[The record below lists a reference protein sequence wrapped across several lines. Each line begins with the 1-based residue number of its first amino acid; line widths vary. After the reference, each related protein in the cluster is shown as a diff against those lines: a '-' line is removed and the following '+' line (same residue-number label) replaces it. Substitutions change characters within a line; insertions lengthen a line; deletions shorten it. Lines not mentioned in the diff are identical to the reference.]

1 MARRAPKL
9 PAGFGAKLKA
19 LIAAGH
25 APREAMKLAWRNVT
39 VPARNAA
46 RASGARFCPERVAP
60 PSRFAPGSFR
70 TVKVKG
76 HRVTVGCP
84 KGHFKAGR
92 CQVGTQAQR
101 ILHPAGERGACPL
114 PGRELK
120 KNRATPRELL
130 DVGTVN
136 LEASDEVSALV
147 IGAGGLRPS
156 PGLRGEFR
164 EVPIRFKRRTGK
176 PLDELAQEIA
186 EAQGRHP
193 KEVQDKILGALKR
206 RARVF
211 GEHERASTKRPPAGV
226 DVPAEDW
233 RLMSDSERRATVE
246 LFRAGTPTPGAGGV
260 HRPRVRVQAD
270 QFTLGLHSPWKG
282 RVSRVNPPA
291 PERKCRKCGA
301 PTIYTSGVCRWCQEA
316 EKKKNP
322 AAGNPIHTAI
332 VEDIYEGASRY
343 PVVRHVFYGRTAKEA
358 RAVRLAHARADK
370 FLAAAIRGT
379 SYRGIQVRASFPAPE
394 LGAQTFP
401 YAFANPLTR
410 VETGRVLKRARR
422 DAQLSRRGRPPS
434 LSAGE
439 MQRDPC
445 AAAAHKGFWLGRS
458 DALLGVARD
467 VGVYRRRRRG
477 GRWGTR
483 IGGAGLGPHRI
494 LKRNPP
500 RGSVEVY
507 GHVLEIK
514 AQKGRRSRYAGERFV
529 HRFRQGGPIFGLP
542 GGELLIA
549 GAK

>member
-1 MARRAPKL
+1 VKRRAPKL

-19 LIAAGH
+19 LIHAGH
-25 APREAMKLAWRNVT
+25 APRVAMKLAWRSLGKRVD
-39 VPARNAA
+39 PFRPGDPKSQAELDRMARRDADR
-46 RASGARFCPERVAP
+46 RAERERKRNPRITHAKFCPERVAP
-60 PSRFAPGSFR
+60 PSRFDSRSFR
-70 TVKVKG
+70 MVKSRG
-76 HRVTVGCP
+76 HFVTVGCP
-84 KGHFKAGR
+84 KGHFHRGR
-92 CQVGTQAQR
+92 CDVGTQAQR
-101 ILHPAGERGACPL
+101 ILHPASERDTCAL
-114 PGRELK
+114 PGRAR
-120 KNRATPRELL
+120 KNRATPRESL

-193 KEVQDKILGALKR
+193 KEVQDKILEALKR

-211 GEHERASTKRPPAGV
+211 GEHERASTRRPPAGV
-226 DVPAEDW
+226 DVPAEEW
-233 RLMSDSERRATVE
+233 RRMSDAERSATVE
-246 LFRAGTPTPGAGGV
+246 LFRAGTEAPGAGGM

-270 QFTLGLHSPWKG
+270 QFILGLHSPWKG
-282 RVSRVNPPA
+282 RISSVNPPA
-291 PERKCRKCGA
+291 
-301 PTIYTSGVCRWCQEA
+301 
-316 EKKKNP
+316 
-322 AAGNPIHTAI
+322 AI
-332 VEDIYEGASRY
+332 VEDIFEGSDKT
-343 PVVRHVFYGRTAKEA
+343 PTLRHVFFGKTLAEA
-358 RAVRLAHARADK
+358 RAVRLAHAKSDR
-370 FLAAAIRGT
+370 FLAAAIHGA
-379 SYRGIQVRASFPAPE
+379 SFRGIPLRAE
-394 LGAQTFP
+394 IL
-401 YAFANPLTR
+401 NPLTR
-410 VETGRVLKRARR
+410 AETGRVLKRARR

-445 AAAAHKGFWLGRS
+445 AAAAHKGFWLGRA
-458 DALLGVARD
+458 DALLGVGREL
-467 VGVYRRRRRG
+467 GVYRRRRG

-500 RGSVEVY
+500 RGAVQVY
-507 GHVLEIK
+507 GRVLEIK

-529 HRFRQGGPIFGLP
+529 HRFHQGGPILGLP